1 LVFGLRL
8 FNSIKPLAGGI
19 EDISEKKAVELPTKG
34 LLGEFAADINK
45 ASAHLVAQDIA
56 LDKRDNAR
64 TKWIAA
70 ISHDIRT
77 PLSLVMGYASELESN
92 TELPAAE
99 REQAG
104 IIRRQSQRIKA
115 LVNDLNLASKLEYDM
130 QPMRLGPVSLSGLVR
145 KIGADFLNGMV
156 DERYAIEVE
165 IQTDAQAAHVMGDE
179 ELLTRALSN
188 LIGNSIQHNPD
199 GCAIQILLSENEP
212 FYSIVVRDDGVGF
225 QADLE
230 KKLNVEDAIPELP
243 GSGLGLTIVRQI
255 ARVHQGKT
263 NFRNLPTGGCEAELS
278 LPMGDKSHR

>member
-1 LVFGLRL
+1 
-8 FNSIKPLAGGI
+8 
-19 EDISEKKAVELPTKG
+19 
-34 LLGEFAADINK
+34 
-45 ASAHLVAQDIA
+45 
-56 LDKRDNAR
+56 
-64 TKWIAA
+64 
-70 ISHDIRT
+70 
-77 PLSLVMGYASELESN
+77 
-92 TELPAAE
+92 
-99 REQAG
+99 
-104 IIRRQSQRIKA
+104 
-115 LVNDLNLASKLEYDM
+115 
-130 QPMRLGPVSLSGLVR
+130 
-145 KIGADFLNGMV
+145 V